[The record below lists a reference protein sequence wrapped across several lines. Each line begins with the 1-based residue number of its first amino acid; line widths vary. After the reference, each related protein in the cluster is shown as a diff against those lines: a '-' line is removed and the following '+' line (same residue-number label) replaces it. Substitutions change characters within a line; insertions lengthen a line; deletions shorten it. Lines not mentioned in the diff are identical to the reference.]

1 MDYQEIIEKIYQEV
15 VQVKEKGSVAQYIP
29 ALAEVD
35 PHKFGMAVHT
45 ISGESYGIG
54 DAEEAFSIQSIA
66 KVFTLTKAIQ
76 AYNEEVWDRVGKE
89 PSGTAFNSLVQLEFE
104 GGMPR
109 NPFMNAGALVI
120 TDMITKG
127 TGKMKKELL
136 KFVRTLSGNSHVSY
150 DFEVAQ
156 SEEETGYRNVALAN
170 FIKSFGNMTNEPKDI
185 LDVYYHQSSIQMSC
199 MDLSRAF
206 IYLANKGLSPYC
218 HQKVLNPQQTKRLNS
233 ILLTSG
239 MYDAVGDFAYRV
251 GLPGKSGVG
260 GGIAAIIPGE
270 LVVTVWAPGLNA
282 SGNSEIGLLALE
294 LFTTYTGM
302 SIF

>member
-1 MDYQEIIEKIYQEV
+1 MDYQEIIEKIYREVKQE
-15 VQVKEKGSVAQYIP
+15 KDKGNIAQYIP

-35 PHKFGMAVHT
+35 PNKFGMAVHT
-45 ISGESYGIG
+45 VSGESYGIG

-66 KVFTLTKAIQ
+66 KIFTLTKAIQ
-76 AYNEEVWDRVGKE
+76 QYDEEVWKRVGKE

-104 GGMPR
+104 GGIPR

-120 TDMITKG
+120 TDMITKS

-136 KFVRTLSGNSHVSY
+136 IFVRTLSGNSHVSY

-156 SEEETGYRNVALAN
+156 SEKETGHRNEALAN
-170 FIKSFGNMTNEPKDI
+170 FIKSFNNITNEPKDV

-199 MDLSRAF
+199 MDLSRAL
-206 IYLANKGLSPYC
+206 IYLANEGLSPYC
-218 HQKVLNPQQTKRLNS
+218 HQNILNPRQTKRLNS

-260 GGIAAIIPGE
+260 GGISAIVPGE
-270 LVVTVWAPGLNA
+270 LVVTVWAPGLNT
-282 SGNSEIGLLALE
+282 SGNSKIGLLALE
-294 LFTTYTGM
+294 LFTTYTGL
-302 SIF
+302 SVF